1 MTYSTNA
8 TGSSTT
14 RNQVE
19 TTGPVTGWWSGGRAA
34 PDETAKG
41 DYVEIEVTYT
51 PALIGVGPEVGDDV
65 DASCEAFEVQVHQ
78 ELTASYP
85 DADITVTR
93 DSGHLADVSVVTHG
107 FVDRPHVLTVRQA
120 VWSDVWDM
128 IGPYGRYRRPVRS
141 GILQASIPV
150 VVVRAER
157 SLNVFTILVED
168 GTGDSVIECDEDE
181 ARTVMR
187 SGFGAMA

>member
-8 TGSSTT
+8 IGSSTT
-14 RNQVE
+14 RNRSKPP
-19 TTGPVTGWWSGGRAA
+19 TLRGWWSGGRAA

-41 DYVEIEVTYT
+41 EPVEIEVTYT

-65 DASCEAFEVQVHQ
+65 DASCEAFEVQVHL
-78 ELTASYP
+78 ELSKSYP

-93 DSGHLADVSVVTHG
+93 DSGHLADLSVVTHG
-107 FVDRPHVLTVRQA
+107 FAEQRGVLTVRQA

-128 IGPYGRYRRPVRS
+128 IGPYGRYRRPVRG
-141 GILQASIPV
+141 GILQASVPV
-150 VVVRAER
+150 VVVRPER
-157 SLNVFTILVED
+157 RPDVFTIVVD
-168 GTGDSVIECDEDE
+168 NGSGDSIIECDEDE
-181 ARTVMR
+181 ARAVMR